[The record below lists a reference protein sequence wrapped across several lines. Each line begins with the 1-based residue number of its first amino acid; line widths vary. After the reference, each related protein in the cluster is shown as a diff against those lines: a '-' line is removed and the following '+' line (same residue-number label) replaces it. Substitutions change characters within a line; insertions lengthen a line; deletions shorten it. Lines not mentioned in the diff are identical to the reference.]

1 MPLRCAHLLFIVH
14 LSQVTAVDLDGP
26 PNNFI
31 FYSIVSGNPK
41 QQFSIDPRSG
51 HITVRSMLDREEVSS
66 VEFGEEMGQ
75 VQAECMNH
83 RPQHVLTCFIR
94 DLVVSALN
102 ALIKEEH
109 FNHYCSCLTGV
120 IDSTVCAEI
129 FISL

>member
-66 VEFGEEMGQ
+66 VEFGEEMGASSGGLFYQ
-75 VQAECMNH
+75 RFGRVCFECSDQ
-83 RPQHVLTCFIR
+83 RRTF
-94 DLVVSALN
+94 
-102 ALIKEEH
+102 
-109 FNHYCSCLTGV
+109 
-120 IDSTVCAEI
+120 
-129 FISL
+129 